1 MRGQCFCDN
10 EHVYNNASFHQSQL
24 KKKYQTICFHQ
35 ERKWM
40 ADNIIIVH
48 KIDTNDNIY
57 DLLTKSL
64 SGWKGVQLRSR
75 IMYSENPIFF
85 WEAS

>member
-1 MRGQCFCDN
+1 
-10 EHVYNNASFHQSQL
+10 
-24 KKKYQTICFHQ
+24 
-35 ERKWM
+35 M
-40 ADNIIIVH
+40 ADKIIIVH